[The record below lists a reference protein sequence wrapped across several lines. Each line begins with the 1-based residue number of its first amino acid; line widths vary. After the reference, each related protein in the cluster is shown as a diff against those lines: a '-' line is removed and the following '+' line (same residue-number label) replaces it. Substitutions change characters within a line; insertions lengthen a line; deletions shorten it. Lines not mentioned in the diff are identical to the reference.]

1 MDAGETGAAMISGGK
16 GNTSSDGRR
25 RSKEICEDGLR
36 QQLKETIRARQRKES
51 HGVTIGKEIINTAPA
66 DSYGRFFGPSET
78 IIADRVNENMKSWA
92 EISNSASVV
101 MKKLDG
107 KLIKKDGDMNKS
119 ATVKTIRNA
128 MEKRKKVAWLRET
141 RDYSFLSS
149 DHCEN
154 IPVPGNKVN
163 ISRPS
168 EIQVSKIQGIKEKV
182 KRDFE
187 TGTEIS
193 RSSEMMKGKGSKIQ
207 GVKETIKRYS
217 ETGTKISRPS
227 DMMKG
232 KGSKIQGVKET
243 IKRDFETRTKI
254 SRPFEMAKEKSSKI
268 QGFRVIK
275 RDSETGVKISRDLKK
290 PLEMRKKY
298 MGSDKVKAT
307 GQKNPCLDGRKRK
320 VEQSGDEE
328 KEGINAISI
337 IREMFGYD
345 PTKFCDDDEKDV
357 RMEASFDD
365 IQKEER
371 RSLRMAKK
379 EDAEE
384 LRKLM
389 RNSKKLKQMT

>member
-1 MDAGETGAAMISGGK
+1 MDHCLS
-16 GNTSSDGRR
+16 
-25 RSKEICEDGLR
+25 LR

-193 RSSEMMKGKGSKIQ
+193 RSSEMKEGKGSKIQ
-207 GVKETIKRYS
+207 GIKEK
-217 ETGTKISRPS
+217 
-227 DMMKG
+227 
-232 KGSKIQGVKET
+232 V
-243 IKRDFETRTKI
+243 KRDSEMGKKN
-254 SRPFEMAKEKSSKI
+254 SRPFETTKAPKKEEVSRNSK
-268 QGFRVIK
+268 R
-275 RDSETGVKISRDLKK
+275 
-290 PLEMRKKY
+290 PLETRKKY
-298 MGSDKVKAT
+298 MGSDKEKAT
-307 GQKNPCLDGRKRK
+307 GQRRKRK

-345 PTKFCDDDEKDV
+345 PTKFCDDNEKDV

-371 RSLRMAKK
+371 RSLRMANK

>member
-1 MDAGETGAAMISGGK
+1 MDHCLS
-16 GNTSSDGRR
+16 
-25 RSKEICEDGLR
+25 LR

-107 KLIKKDGDMNKS
+107 KLIKKDRDMNKS

-128 MEKRKKVAWLRET
+128 MEKMKKVAWLRET

-154 IPVPGNKVN
+154 IPVPGNKLM
-163 ISRPS
+163 ISGPS
-168 EIQVSKIQGIKEKV
+168 EIQGSKIQGIKEKV

-187 TGTEIS
+187 TGEGVENPGSKGKIKRDSEMGTKIS
-193 RSSEMMKGKGSKIQ
+193 RSSGMVKEKSSKIQ
-207 GVKETIKRYS
+207 GVK
-217 ETGTKISRPS
+217 
-227 DMMKG
+227 
-232 KGSKIQGVKET
+232 V
-243 IKRDFETRTKI
+243 IKRDSEMGKKN

-268 QGFRVIK
+268 QGVRVIK
-275 RDSETGVKISRDLKK
+275 RDSEMGVKISRAPKKEQVSRDLEK
-290 PLEMRKKY
+290 PLETRNKY
-298 MGSDKVKAT
+298 MGSDKEKAT
-307 GQKNPCLDGRKRK
+307 GQRRKRK
-320 VEQSGDEE
+320 VEESGDEE

-345 PTKFCDDDEKDV
+345 PTKFCDDDGKDV

-371 RSLRMAKK
+371 RSLRMAQK

>member
-1 MDAGETGAAMISGGK
+1 MDHCLI
-16 GNTSSDGRR
+16 
-25 RSKEICEDGLR
+25 LR
-36 QQLKETIRARQRKES
+36 QQLKETLRARQRKES

-141 RDYSFLSS
+141 RDYSFY
-149 DHCEN
+149 HQ
-154 IPVPGNKVN
+154 IT
-163 ISRPS
+163 
-168 EIQVSKIQGIKEKV
+168 GIKEKV

-193 RSSEMMKGKGSKIQ
+193 RSSEMKEGKGSNIQ
-207 GVKETIKRYS
+207 GIKEK
-217 ETGTKISRPS
+217 
-227 DMMKG
+227 
-232 KGSKIQGVKET
+232 V
-243 IKRDFETRTKI
+243 KRDSEMGKKN
-254 SRPFEMAKEKSSKI
+254 SRPFETTKEKSSKI
-268 QGFRVIK
+268 QGVKVIK
-275 RDSETGVKISRDLKK
+275 KDYESTGLKISRAPKKEEVSRNSKK
-290 PLEMRKKY
+290 PLETRKKY
-298 MGSDKVKAT
+298 MGSDKEKAT
-307 GQKNPCLDGRKRK
+307 GQGRKRK

-345 PTKFCDDDEKDV
+345 PTKFCDDNEKDV